1 MEEILL
7 RIQTLENE
15 LKKER
20 EINRTLQFQIADM
33 NEEITEF
40 KNSKDNNIILQN
52 IVDIKQILEKNSLF
66 QLQIINMNEEINQ
79 LKKAKDDNKNI
90 LQNIIDIKK
99 SINNNIDYEKISKN
113 HYVDMLIDNLKQY
126 ITYIPLIYENL
137 DENNLIISSVVQTE
151 IHVHRNEINNKI
163 RQIYKNILYLMEK
176 NIYNIDKSY
185 FDIFI
190 QFCKKNNIDKPEVI
204 DAYGIKNYNMQSLQH
219 YILDNIN
226 QTFYDIFTKFK
237 AIPSHNFRNTG
248 KFEPNFS

>member
-1 MEEILL
+1 MDEILL
-7 RIQTLENE
+7 RLQTLENE

-79 LKKAKDDNKNI
+79 LKKTQDD
-90 LQNIIDIKK
+90 
-99 SINNNIDYEKISKN
+99 NIDYEKISKN

-237 AIPSHNFRNTG
+237 AIPSHNFKNTG